1 MHRGLF
7 KTMQRTYKQITFR
20 ENEKRIKLLEN
31 FKLHLTNYLDNM
43 QYKTTPL
50 TNYLENLQYKTT
62 PFSPLENEIAKEE
75 HKKISKLIDEACS
88 YIDATSKDSNNCFCL
103 KRDLPFHD
111 ENILHRKY
119 ICETLINNSEKAIAI
134 YKKDSRRAK
143 QRTYNPFFWIILLID
158 YLSSLLFGLLNK
170 VFPSKEGIEFSRIGI
185 FIKWMLRVIFVIIV
199 GIVINYLYSYLQIM
213 GYAPNP

>member
-7 KTMQRTYKQITFR
+7 KTMQKNYKQITFC

-31 FKLHLTNYLDNM
+31 IKLHLKNYLNNM
-43 QYKTTPL
+43 RYKTTPL
-50 TNYLENLQYKTT
+50 TNYLENSQLETT

-75 HKKISKLIDEACS
+75 HIKISKLIDEACS
-88 YIDATSKDSNNCFCL
+88 YIDATSKDNNKCFGL

-119 ICETLINNSEKAIAI
+119 ICETLINCSEKAIAI

-158 YLSSLLFGLLNK
+158 YFVSFLFEALSRAGFNQKKIETSFVGKLIKFILYVLSSLSL
-170 VFPSKEGIEFSRIGI
+170 GIITY
-185 FIKWMLRVIFVIIV
+185 LVI
-199 GIVINYLYSYLQIM
+199 
-213 GYAPNP
+213 YALVKAGRLPTF

>member
-7 KTMQRTYKQITFR
+7 KTMQKTYKQITFR

-31 FKLHLTNYLDNM
+31 FKLH
-43 QYKTTPL
+43 L

-158 YLSSLLFGLLNK
+158 YLASFPFEALSRAGFSQKKIETSFLGKISKCIFYVLSSLFLA
-170 VFPSKEGIEFSRIGI
+170 
-185 FIKWMLRVIFVIIV
+185 IIAYV
-199 GIVINYLYSYLQIM
+199 VINALVKAKYLP
-213 GYAPNP
+213 AP